1 MSSIKEVF
9 NNIFNDLQK
18 VFEKDG
24 FKKKDSKTLIR
35 CQENCNQYIT
45 ILFNKVKG
53 SESGYLQYNIQY
65 SFESINKIVAY
76 LKERQYDKKWVTGS
90 VNLSTLVQNGKVFR
104 HFIDLSTDTNYIVN
118 EVYQL
123 TKNYAYKFLDDY
135 NTVDKFIK
143 GLEENNNIVSLST
156 AALNKREWNMIASY
170 LLLKE
175 NDKIKKVIEAWE
187 NFKPDR
193 NLIANCLEKV
203 EKFDLTLFT
212 T

>member
-1 MSSIKEVF
+1 MSSIKEVY
-9 NNIFNDLQK
+9 NNIFYDLQK

-76 LKERQYDKKWVTGS
+76 LKGRQYDKKWVTGS

-104 HFIDLSTDTNYIVN
+104 HFIDLSTDTKYIVN

-123 TKNYAYKFLDDY
+123 TKNYAYKFLDNY
-135 NTVDKFIK
+135 NTVEKFIK

-175 NDKIKKVIEAWE
+175 NDNIKKVIEEWE
-187 NFKPDR
+187 NFKPDN
-193 NLIANCLEKV
+193 NLLANCLEKA
-203 EKFDLTLFT
+203 EKIDLTLFT